1 MLFFESGAI
10 DPINYDSTL
19 REENKFIESTPFPQM
34 TLINEEVSHTSG
46 FFGQSLGLLWNLD
59 NKLKLLCNRV
69 IFLCLLNVTFILKQ
83 KFDYVSFVQIG

>member
-10 DPINYDSTL
+10 DPINYGSTL

-69 IFLCLLNVTFILKQ
+69 IFFMSIECNIHIKTKI
-83 KFDYVSFVQIG
+83 